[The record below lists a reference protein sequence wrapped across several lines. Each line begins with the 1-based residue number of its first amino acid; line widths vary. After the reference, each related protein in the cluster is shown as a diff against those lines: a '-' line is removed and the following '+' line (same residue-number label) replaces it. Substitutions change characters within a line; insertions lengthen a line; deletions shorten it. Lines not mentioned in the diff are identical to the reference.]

1 MNDTYTKLYQ
11 DFCDNTKVTFYLNS
25 TSILLLF
32 LFVIGPFK
40 QTGFKN
46 YLIQLAIILLLLYSL
61 YINVISS
68 SSLFE
73 IKNLFINPDLA
84 IVRNNFALN
93 CLFTICIFL
102 FIVYLSIN
110 MISSQD
116 LSN

>member
-1 MNDTYTKLYQ
+1 MKNTYTKVYQ

-25 TSILLLF
+25 ISILLVF

-40 QTGFKN
+40 QSGFKN
-46 YLIQLAIILLLLYSL
+46 YLIQLTIILLLLYSL

-73 IKNLFINPDLA
+73 IKDLFINTHLE

>member
-1 MNDTYTKLYQ
+1 MKDTYTKVYQ

-25 TSILLLF
+25 ISILLVF

-93 CLFTICIFL
+93 CVFTICIFL
-102 FIVYLSIN
+102 FTVYLFGNMFSSQESIN
-110 MISSQD
+110 
-116 LSN
+116 